1 MAGNRDGREPP
12 ERGEQS
18 RYGEEL
24 LSANWNP
31 VIDLLAWSCGKT
43 LDDVSRKTENDMTD
57 SDIDTFLCRI
67 YTLGA

>member
-1 MAGNRDGREPP
+1 MAKNRDGREPP
-12 ERGEQS
+12 EAGEDS

-43 LDDVSRKTENDMTD
+43 LDDVSRKGGNDMTET
-57 SDIDTFLCRI
+57 DIDTFLCRI
-67 YTLGA
+67 YTLGN